1 MKIEVK
7 GLSGVEIMVELTPN
21 EYKQMESE
29 KDNYRLCIVT
39 DGLSKPIL
47 NIFSYSYEKR
57 NWINNVGDKLEIKEI
72 VSARCYI

>member
-39 DGLSKPIL
+39 DCLSKPIL